1 VNLRLF
7 LVMLRRELRGSGSR
21 ALFFIGC
28 LAVGVAAIVLVAG
41 LSDGVEQAIR
51 LEGRPLLA
59 ADVSVRGRRAISE
72 DFDAVAERFPD
83 VLRADTQEFATMTSV
98 PVPAGEPPGS
108 SVMVELKAVSE
119 GYPFYGELVVAPE
132 APLMDLLGA
141 DGAVVEPSLLAKL
154 EVGVGETLLLGGSEF
169 TVRGTVLSEPDRVNV
184 AFATGPRVFLSQA
197 GLTRAGLT
205 TMGGRITHR
214 ALFKAPSAERTEAL
228 VAWMNT
234 AVEDNIW
241 YSIETWSDGQP
252 SMRRGLERTEI
263 FLGLVALLSLLVGG
277 VGVAQTI
284 RAWLASRLDNI
295 AVLRCLGMTP
305 LEVTGLYLAQTV
317 LLALIGSGAG
327 ALIGT
332 AFLTAGP
339 LLLEGLLPVEAID
352 PLQPA
357 AIARGLV
364 LGVGIALLF
373 AALPLL
379 RIRQVPP
386 LRVIRRSV
394 EPLPTSRFAAAVA
407 VAQLALGVWAIA
419 AFQSSSLLIGGL
431 FAVSA
436 AASAAALLAAAE
448 GLSRLVSARSGG
460 LKPWWLRHGVTALA
474 RPGAAT
480 RAAMVALG
488 LGVMV
493 VLATVLIQRRLGAQL
508 TDQLPENAP
517 SAFLLDVQPDQWA
530 AVEAMVGDAG
540 GSEVRSAPMIVAR
553 IAEID
558 GTPTADLI
566 EGLEPDDRW
575 ALSRE
580 QRLTAMRELPS
591 DNALLDGALWQQ
603 EGVDEI
609 SLERRFADRL
619 DVGLGSA
626 LVFDIQGIPV
636 EMTVT
641 SIRSVDW
648 TSFNMNFFLVA
659 EPGVL
664 DDAPQVKLVTFQIP
678 AEAETPLRDVLASE
692 MPNITL
698 ISVRALLE
706 RAGGL
711 LGQLGVGVQLVGG
724 FTSLAGL
731 FILAS
736 SISASTLR
744 RSREIALR
752 KTIGASRA
760 STIAVLAIEY
770 ALIGAVAGGIGAG
783 GAALLSGLVITQV
796 MQLSWS
802 PEPAVLVVGVFVCI
816 ALVVGA
822 GLAGNL
828 RALRTPPAASLRGE

>member
-1 VNLRLF
+1 MNARLF
-7 LVMLRRELRGSGSR
+7 LAMLRRELRGSGSR

-51 LEGRPLLA
+51 LQGRPLLA
-59 ADVSVRGRRAISE
+59 ADVAVSGRRAISD
-72 DFDAVAERFPD
+72 DFDAVTERFPD
-83 VLRADTQEFATMTSV
+83 VLRADVQEFPTMTSV
-98 PVPAGEPPGS
+98 PAADGQPGS
-108 SVMVELKAVSE
+108 SVLVELKAVSE
-119 GYPFYGELVVAPE
+119 GYPFYGELVTEPD
-132 APLMDLLGA
+132 APLMTLLGA
-141 DGAVVEPSLLAKL
+141 DGAVVEPALLARL
-154 EVGVGETLLLGGSEF
+154 ELEVGETLLLGGEAF
-169 TVRGTVLSEPDRVNV
+169 TVRGTVTSEPDRVEV
-184 AFATGPRVFLSQA
+184 AFAAGPRVFLSQE
-197 GLTRAGLT
+197 GLARSGLT
-205 TMGGRITHR
+205 TMGGRIKHR
-214 ALFKAPSAERTEAL
+214 ALFKAPSTERTDAL
-228 VAWMNT
+228 VAWMN
-234 AVEDNIW
+234 AEIADNIW
-241 YSIETWSDGQP
+241 YRIETWSDGQQ
-252 SMRRGLERTEI
+252 SIRRGLERTEI

-317 LLALIGSGAG
+317 LLALIGSGVG
-327 ALIGT
+327 ALVGT
-332 AFLTAGP
+332 ASLVAGP
-339 LLLEGLLPVEAID
+339 LLLEGLLPVEAIS

-357 AIARGLV
+357 AVARGLL
-364 LGVGIALLF
+364 LGVGVALLF

-394 EPLPTSRFAAAVA
+394 EPLPAPRFAAALA
-407 VAQLALGVWAIA
+407 VAQLGAGVWLIA
-419 AFQSSSLLIGGL
+419 AFQSRSVMIGGL
-431 FAVSA
+431 FAASA
-436 AASAAALLAAAE
+436 AGCAAVLLAASA
-448 GLSRLVSARSGG
+448 GLSRLVSGRSRG
-460 LKPWWLRHGVTALA
+460 LRPWWLRHGVTALA

-493 VLATVLIQRRLGAQL
+493 VLATALIQRRLDAQL
-508 TDQLPENAP
+508 TDQLPEDAP

-530 AVEAMVGDAG
+530 AVEELVAGAG
-540 GSEVRSAPMIVAR
+540 GAGVRSAPMIVAR
-553 IAEID
+553 ISEID
-558 GTPTADLI
+558 GEATADRI
-566 EGLEPDDRW
+566 EGLDPNDRW

-580 QRLTAMRELPS
+580 QRLTSMPALPA
-591 DNALLDGALWQQ
+591 DNTLLDGALWQQ

-609 SLERRFADRL
+609 SLERRFAERL
-619 DVGLGSA
+619 GVGLGST
-626 LVFDIQGIPV
+626 LVFDVQGIPV

-641 SIRSVDW
+641 SIRAVDW
-648 TSFNMNFFLVA
+648 ASFNMNFFLIA

-664 DDAPQVKLVTFQIP
+664 DDAPQVRLVTFQIP
-678 AEAETPLRDVLASE
+678 AEAETPLRDALAAR

-698 ISVRALLE
+698 ISVRDLLE

-711 LGQLGVGVQLVGG
+711 LGQLGLGVQLVGG

-770 ALIGAVAGGIGAG
+770 ALIGAVAGGVGAG
-783 GAALLSGLVITQV
+783 GAALLAGLVTTQV

-802 PEPAVLVVGVFVCI
+802 PQPAVLTAGVLVSI